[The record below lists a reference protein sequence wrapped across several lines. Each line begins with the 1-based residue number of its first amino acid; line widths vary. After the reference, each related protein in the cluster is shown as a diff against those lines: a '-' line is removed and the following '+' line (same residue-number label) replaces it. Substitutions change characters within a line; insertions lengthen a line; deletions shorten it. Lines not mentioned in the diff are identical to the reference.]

1 MAVAVSAG
9 WVGLQTTHTPIPG
22 GRLCTLEVGNCLASL
37 IRRQT
42 GAGQSILSSPYSEA
56 YRLGAGKGA
65 GFRAEFVHLQKGF
78 PDFCLLLTTFEVA
91 TWRFVVRF
99 SPSRSKTRSPCECFG
114 AIVSAPAELMQGAIA
129 ERELRDQEAERLRIT
144 GWPSS
149 LSILI
154 FKGGEG
160 LAFPLP
166 PPFIEKRR
174 GGHCSRVLG

>member
-1 MAVAVSAG
+1 MLG
-9 WVGLQTTHTPIPG
+9 WLAKATSTPTPG
-22 GRLCTLEVGNCLASL
+22 GRLCTLEVGSCLASL
-37 IRRQT
+37 TRLSLVGKLVQDNRYCRRRTQRLI
-42 GAGQSILSSPYSEA
+42 ASGQERVLVSVQSLFICK
-56 YRLGAGKGA
+56 R
-65 GFRAEFVHLQKGF
+65 GFRI
-78 PDFCLLLTTFEVA
+78 FCLLLITFEVA

-154 FKGGEG
+154 FKGGG
-160 LAFPLP
+160 RASLP
-166 PPFIEKRR
+166 PPSSF
-174 GGHCSRVLG
+174 H

>member
-1 MAVAVSAG
+1 MRFQLLG
-9 WVGLQTTHTPIPG
+9 WPANHPQAHPSGTPVYAG
-22 GRLCTLEVGNCLASL
+22 GRKLLGIARSS
-37 IRRQT
+37 QT
-42 GAGQSILSSPYSEA
+42 GAGQSIPSSPYSEA

-65 GFRAEFVHLQKGF
+65 GFRAGFVHLQKGF